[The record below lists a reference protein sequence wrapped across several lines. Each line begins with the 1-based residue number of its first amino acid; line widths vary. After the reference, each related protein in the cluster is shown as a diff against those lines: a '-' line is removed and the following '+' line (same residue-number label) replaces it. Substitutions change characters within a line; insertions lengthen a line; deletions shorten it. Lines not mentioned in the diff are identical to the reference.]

1 MTKTDDIAVIHT
13 NRRFDIIAKLVW
25 SNDHYDVNSSNE
37 IEWVVYVNDAR
48 EGGGVLPLVEH
59 YSLPATLYAGSAALD
74 EGGKYDIKVVIKL
87 DAVTAEYTREYQC
100 FDAGH
105 SLWPLV
111 IIIIFAITTGMVSVF
126 VLYILLFLYCPGV

>member
-1 MTKTDDIAVIHT
+1 
-13 NRRFDIIAKLVW
+13 
-25 SNDHYDVNSSNE
+25 
-37 IEWVVYVNDAR
+37 
-48 EGGGVLPLVEH
+48 
-59 YSLPATLYAGSAALD
+59 
-74 EGGKYDIKVVIKL
+74 L

-126 VLYILLFLYCPGV
+126 VLVCSIYSTLLILSWCIILI